1 MGASSTYG
9 EADEMIDERDELLGT
24 TPAPGLMPASERVT
38 LFTDSLL
45 VRGTIRTRQRRLSD
59 VLNAAE
65 ASFLVLE
72 EVTFEEFGSRAI
84 ADRASYAQIN
94 LATVLFGVADEAVEP
109 LAEMRMVKLKQMAIL
124 NVPPFHITGFIHLPP
139 EADLHSALQEFE
151 GRFLPVTEATYWS
164 ERINEPRTA
173 APMVAVNHARAHI
186 LAPYEQRDVWE
197 VPTTARRPT
206 ARPAAGHRPASDEAW
221 PAVDRPQGDAVT
233 PADRPHS
240 VDPPGNGGSGPV
252 DPWRDLPRSEGEGEG

>member
-1 MGASSTYG
+1 MFDRPAEGIGSAA
-9 EADEMIDERDELLGT
+9 EPAIAPVNERI
-24 TPAPGLMPASERVT
+24 T

-45 VRGTIRTRQRRLSD
+45 VRGQIRTRQRRLSD

-72 EVTFEEFGSRAI
+72 DVVFEEFGSRAI

-94 LATVLFGVADEAVEP
+94 LATVLFGVSDQAVEP
-109 LAEMRMVKLKQMAIL
+109 LPEMRMVKLKQMAIL
-124 NVPPFHITGFIHLPP
+124 NVPPFHITGYIHLPP
-139 EADLHSALQEFE
+139 EADLHGALSEFE

-164 ERINEPRTA
+164 DRINEPRTS

-197 VPTTARRPT
+197 VPTGRPGRAA
-206 ARPAAGHRPASDEAW
+206 ARPAPTPSEAW
-221 PAVDRPQGDAVT
+221 PSADQSPTADQPGAAGARA
-233 PADRPHS
+233 PAT
-240 VDPPGNGGSGPV
+240 PPGPTA
-252 DPWRDLPRSEGEGEG
+252 DPWRDLPSGGDQG